1 MMSKSKHKVGDY
13 RTPVVFYGL
22 ADDDFSPEPNSE
34 SKTESFKCLA
44 LCYSPSAKDYTIM
57 NAHSVTEGMTIVIPD
72 TRGEFV
78 PDVSM
83 TVKIEDYRFKNTEWN
98 VVEVVPDLE
107 ENKYIKVVL
116 GAVG

>member
-1 MMSKSKHKVGDY
+1 MMNKGKRKVGDY
-13 RTPVVFYGL
+13 RTPVIFYGP
-22 ADDDFSPEPNSE
+22 DDGFSPEPNSE
-34 SKTESFKCLA
+34 TKTEKFKCLA
-44 LCYSPSAKDYTIM
+44 LCYSPSVKDYTIM

-72 TRGEFV
+72 TRGEFI
-78 PDVSM
+78 PDTSM

-116 GAVG
+116 GAVE